1 MCAMAVVGVA
11 PCQCFSPGGNQITSP
26 GRISSTGPPQRCAR
40 PQPAVTIKVWPSGCV
55 CHAVRAPGSKV
66 TLAPTP
72 RAGSGA
78 SNRGSTRTV
87 PVKYSSG
94 PLPDGR
100 EPHRLISMTD
110 LQSCCPLVPKAAPHP
125 YSPILQNTPPCF
137 EQSPSR
143 LNVVSTHCALLSS
156 ISEPGLR
163 LACFEIL

>member
-1 MCAMAVVGVA
+1 MATVRLA
-11 PCQCFSPGGNQITSP
+11 PCQCCSPGANQTTSP
-26 GRISSTGPPQRCAR
+26 GRISSTGPPHFCAL
-40 PQPAVTIKVWPSGCV
+40 PTPEMTISVCPSGCV

-66 TLAPTP
+66 TLAPRT
-72 RAGSGA
+72 RAGFAA
-78 SNRGSTRTV
+78 SNSGSTRTA

-125 YSPILQNTPPCF
+125 YSRILQNTPPCF

-143 LNVVSTHCALLSS
+143 LYVVSTHCALLSS
-156 ISEPGLR
+156 
-163 LACFEIL
+163 